1 MPRKNTYMFKRL
13 RDMTRNSSFSCFMAV
28 FMSYC
33 QLFWGSTAI
42 YNDLKTQRRIESYA
56 KKLVVFVF
64 VDIFMSYDHGF
75 WVRVGFARPVRP
87 VKILIYMTKNS

>member
-1 MPRKNTYMFKRL
+1 
-13 RDMTRNSSFSCFMAV
+13 MAV

-33 QLFWGSTAI
+33 QLFWGSRAI
-42 YNDLKTQRRIESYA
+42 YNDLKTQYRIESYA

-64 VDIFMSYDHGF
+64 VAIFMSYDHGF